1 MYDITQDGMCVR
13 GGMCVRYNTAMTYK
27 VECAYALT
35 QQSFALHLSRMQDD
49 TKTVH
54 TFLLCPFF
62 GESAVEFI

>member
-13 GGMCVRYNTAMTYK
+13 GGICVRYKTAMTYK

-49 TKTVH
+49 KNSSYV
-54 TFLLCPFF
+54 FALSFS